1 MFFNRISKLIQ
12 YTLTVTQPANGSITV
27 NGKTGTSFVFDEGDK
42 VTIKKAPFPTKMLR
56 LTPRNPYSLVKE
68 KLL

>member
-27 NGKTGTSFVFDEGDK
+27 NGKTGTSFVFDDGDK
-42 VTIKKAPFPTKMLR
+42 VTIKA
-56 LTPRNPYSLVKE
+56 TPVTGYKVDNLNVTE
-68 KLL
+68 EDN

>member
-27 NGKTGTSFVFDEGDK
+27 NGKTGTSFVFAD
-42 VTIKKAPFPTKMLR
+42 
-56 LTPRNPYSLVKE
+56 
-68 KLL
+68 